1 MIELRSVLLCDD
13 RPAQPLLQIFASIS
27 CYRTARLRDAFICF
41 NVRGMVILPSLG
53 KDFFT
58 SDSKEFFA

>member
-1 MIELRSVLLCDD
+1 VDNVIDKFGKKVEFSNV
-13 RPAQPLLQIFASIS
+13 
-27 CYRTARLRDAFICF
+27 T
-41 NVRGMVILPSLG
+41 VRGMVILPSLG

>member
-1 MIELRSVLLCDD
+1 MAAVRTDAEDLPNLGMIR
-13 RPAQPLLQIFASIS
+13 RAT
-27 CYRTARLRDAFICF
+27 R